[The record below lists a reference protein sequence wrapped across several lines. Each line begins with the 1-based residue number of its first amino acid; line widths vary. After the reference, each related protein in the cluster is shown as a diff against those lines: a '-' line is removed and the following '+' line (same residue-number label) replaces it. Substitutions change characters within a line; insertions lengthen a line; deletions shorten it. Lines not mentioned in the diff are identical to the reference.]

1 MTETDR
7 PLPFPLPAGLQWA
20 EPGLRRLY
28 RWRYLR
34 FATVGASGTVVNM
47 LMLLLMQEWVLAGLS
62 DPAQRLSWGLAC
74 AIAVATLNNFAW
86 NSLWTWA
93 DRLATG
99 EVQALGV
106 NGATAARLL
115 KYALASWLG
124 ILIQYVLTLWLS
136 QHMHYLLANAIS
148 IVVASISN
156 YLTNDWWTFRRQPP
170 PQA

>member
-1 MTETDR
+1 MTDADR
-7 PLPFPLPAGLQWA
+7 PLPFPLPARFSWA
-20 EPGLRRLY
+20 EPGLLRLY

-47 LMLLLMQEWVLAGLS
+47 LMLLLMQEWVLASLS
-62 DPAQRLSWGLAC
+62 DPAQRLSWGLGC

-93 DRLATG
+93 DRLATR

-106 NGATAARLL
+106 NATTAARLL

-136 QHMHYLLANAIS
+136 QHMHYLVANVLS

-170 PQA
+170 AA